1 VDDVA
6 EWFARQVDNGGC
18 GKVSAEHRAKILQ
31 AVGEHE
37 VDREVLATFTENDIL
52 TLFGFSV
59 VGQRRKVM
67 LRIKELCDPNM
78 TARTLAQSVPVFG
91 AQTPRQTGSVPG
103 TTDTSF
109 SSASCLSFS
118 LTPQSNATGER
129 VAVGLAMPAGIPHFL
144 TPARA
149 AVDIPLSAV
158 DIPPVSTRAALD
170 IPLSSAEAAKMAAGC
185 PRLHSAFVTGA
196 SCDLA
201 GSGVGSCAPHSILPA
216 IDAEEAARRQ
226 AAEAEAIRLRTVSME
241 LTQEVKGKMQAEDF
255 CVNEG
260 LWATKKILKVLQQS
274 SGWAIPQVRE
284 AMISELSKLSET
296 MKMPGCSVVTVGD
309 TGAGKSTLL
318 NALLGETSVLP
329 TNGMRAW
336 TVSIIELSYNKNEQG
351 DPYVGEVE
359 FVTNEEWE
367 TEFEELLDDL
377 TQQDGKAVL
386 MEPDQ
391 RAPSYSSWCKLFAI
405 YG

>member
-1 VDDVA
+1 MLKLPA
-6 EWFARQVDNGGC
+6 PPLTIEM
-18 GKVSAEHRAKILQ
+18 S
-31 AVGEHE
+31 
-37 VDREVLATFTENDIL
+37 LAPFKGL
-52 TLFGFSV
+52 ALMF
-59 VGQRRKVM
+59 
-67 LRIKELCDPNM
+67 P
-78 TARTLAQSVPVFG
+78 TAR
-91 AQTPRQTGSVPG
+91 
-103 TTDTSF
+103 
-109 SSASCLSFS
+109 
-118 LTPQSNATGER
+118 
-129 VAVGLAMPAGIPHFL
+129 
-144 TPARA
+144 
-149 AVDIPLSAV
+149 
-158 DIPPVSTRAALD
+158 
-170 IPLSSAEAAKMAAGC
+170 
-185 PRLHSAFVTGA
+185 
-196 SCDLA
+196 
-201 GSGVGSCAPHSILPA
+201 ILPSIDA
-216 IDAEEAARRQ
+216 EDAGRILPVIDAEEAAHRQ
-226 AAEAEAIRLRTVSME
+226 AEEAEAIRLRTVSME
-241 LTQEVKGKMQAEDF
+241 LTQEVKEKMQAEDF

-260 LWATKKILKVLQQS
+260 LWVTKKILKVVQQS
-274 SGWAIPQVRE
+274 SGWVIPQVRE

-329 TNGMRAW
+329 TNGMRAC
-336 TVSIIELSYNKNEQG
+336 TASIIELSYNKNEQG

>member
-1 VDDVA
+1 MDDVA
-6 EWFARQVDNGGC
+6 EWFARQVDSGGC

-37 VDREVLATFTENDIL
+37 VDREVLATFTEDDIV

-78 TARTLAQSVPVFG
+78 TARSLAQSVPVFG

-129 VAVGLAMPAGIPHFL
+129 VAAGLAMPAGIPHFL

-170 IPLSSAEAAKMAAGC
+170 IPLSSAEAARMASCC
-185 PRLHSAFVTGA
+185 PRLHSAFVTSA

-201 GSGVGSCAPHSILPA
+201 GSMLKLPAPPLAIEMSPAPFKGLALMFPAARILPAIDAEDAGRILPA

-226 AAEAEAIRLRTVSME
+226 AAEAEAIRFRTVSME
-241 LTQEVKGKMQAEDF
+241 LTG
-255 CVNEG
+255 
-260 LWATKKILKVLQQS
+260 
-274 SGWAIPQVRE
+274 
-284 AMISELSKLSET
+284 SK
-296 MKMPGCSVVTVGD
+296 
-309 TGAGKSTLL
+309 
-318 NALLGETSVLP
+318 
-329 TNGMRAW
+329 
-336 TVSIIELSYNKNEQG
+336 NKNAG
-351 DPYVGEVE
+351 RG
-359 FVTNEEWE
+359 
-367 TEFEELLDDL
+367 LLR
-377 TQQDGKAVL
+377 Q
-386 MEPDQ
+386 
-391 RAPSYSSWCKLFAI
+391 
-405 YG
+405 